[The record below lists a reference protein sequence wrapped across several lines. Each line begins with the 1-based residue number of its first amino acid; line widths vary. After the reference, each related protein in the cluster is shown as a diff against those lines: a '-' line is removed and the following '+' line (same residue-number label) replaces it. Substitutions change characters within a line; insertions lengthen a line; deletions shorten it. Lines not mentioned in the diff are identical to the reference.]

1 MKRSLFLVLLFFFN
15 SVRERNKKEDRGRL
29 RITSG
34 FLREAG
40 AALRSSAG
48 VEEELSLDFLGIAV
62 LSEVPKALFSELQM
76 LMTVLGP
83 TNHT

>member
-1 MKRSLFLVLLFFFN
+1 M
-15 SVRERNKKEDRGRL
+15 

-40 AALRSSAG
+40 VALRSSAG
-48 VEEELSLDFLGIAV
+48 VEEELSSDFSGIAV

-76 LMTVLGP
+76 IMTVLRP